1 MKYKIYDP
9 VVGESTIDVNVIKRT
24 GLDHFFG
31 SLFGMP
37 DDVSPFQ
44 AWLETYGPFQK
55 EIIEK
60 ARKKYPEY
68 QDPLYQY
75 CRKDMGCPSVDS
87 YFI

>member
-1 MKYKIYDP
+1 
-9 VVGESTIDVNVIKRT
+9 
-24 GLDHFFG
+24 
-31 SLFGMP
+31 MP

-68 QDPLYQY
+68 QDPLYRY